1 MMAIEDIARIDDE
14 DCRKFQA
21 GIELA
26 GKRWSASILLAA
38 ARGAVRYSDY
48 LRMIEGISERLLAL
62 RLKELTQHELL
73 ERRII
78 PTTPVQVTYSLSP
91 IGKELLVSLA
101 PLIRWGQ
108 KREAEKV
115 LTGVGGKNL

>member
-1 MMAIEDIARIDDE
+1 MMGIEDIARIDDE
-14 DCRKFQA
+14 SCRKFQA

-38 ARGAVRYSDY
+38 ARGAIRYSDY
-48 LRMIEGISERLLAL
+48 LRMIDGISERLLAQ

-73 ERRII
+73 ERHII
-78 PTTPVQVTYSLSP
+78 PTTPVQVNYVLSP
-91 IGKELLVSLA
+91 AGRDLLVSLT

-108 KREAEKV
+108 KREANKV
-115 LTGVGGKNL
+115 LTTVGSKNQ